1 MLSHTSISSKSRTT
15 GWAKSFLGASRREP
29 AAGTRRESVTNA
41 DAGASAPADNARIK

>member
-29 AAGTRRESVTNA
+29 AAGARREGVT
-41 DAGASAPADNARIK
+41 DAEARTGVPADKAGIK

>member
-29 AAGTRRESVTNA
+29 AAGTGREGVA
-41 DAGASAPADNARIK
+41 DADARTSAPADSARIK